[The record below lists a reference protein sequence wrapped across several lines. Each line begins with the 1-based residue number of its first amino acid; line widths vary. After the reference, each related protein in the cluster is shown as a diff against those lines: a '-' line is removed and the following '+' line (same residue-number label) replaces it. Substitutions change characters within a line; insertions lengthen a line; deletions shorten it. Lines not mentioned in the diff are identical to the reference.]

1 MDSKTFYAA
10 LAAEYPRSPTE
21 KPVMDTNALLEHL
34 RVMQSETFVEPTVLR
49 SLASLDTASVP
60 SADHYAVM
68 GLLDSLYS
76 APLQMV
82 QLPKEI
88 TQKLMGVIAC
98 VNRIAISEG
107 VLSLSRDHVVSRI
120 LASLVDLNIGL
131 QDVNGK
137 ARDLIDEKFQNA
149 LIGLSLVTESLG
161 WDQELEKARI
171 GILELLQSD
180 ISNFLSVERIRT
192 GKLEQRLVE
201 TETGQLKRAQ
211 SRQLAAQ
218 TLNTKM
224 EHQVLPEQIVDFLQG
239 VWFDSLQMILVREG
253 LQSEAWLKAGKLT
266 ETLIMTLQPENTPK
280 KQAAESQE
288 KLAADGDIS
297 ADTEAKDIEPTG
309 VESDSVSGKPPE
321 ESDIQQ
327 AIGAQELYRII
338 EHLPEELSGSL
349 VVLEHDS
356 AATEEALTA
365 IETAHV
371 TVMQGEQ
378 FPAYE
383 FEPIPTDEGLLAGNT
398 AISHSLLARVE
409 ALKPGQWFVVAED
422 NEPVQHI
429 KLTLKMNE
437 LKQLLFTNR
446 NGAKVLQANFDEFAY
461 LLTSKTVERLPQFH
475 NIPASL
481 RVRLKEVAKR
491 HTEAEDEM
499 TTRLNK
505 IQNRAKRSQKKETKE
520 IRRSP
525 VITPGDQVEPEEL
538 GAEVKKA
545 LELVSHLKFG
555 ATFRLV
561 DAADE
566 PVEARLIVN
575 NPSGNRMI
583 LVDNC
588 GLNLGEYTSIEFAES
603 ISGGRCQVIDDGS
616 KGQDSFRHAIDRL
629 KNRAVKTDL
638 A

>member
-10 LAAEYPRSPTE
+10 LAAEYPQSPTE
-21 KPVMDTNALLEHL
+21 KPVMDTSTLLEHL
-34 RVMQSETFVEPTVLR
+34 RVMQSETVVESTMLK
-49 SLASLDTASVP
+49 SLAKVDAASVP
-60 SADHYAVM
+60 SADHHAIM

-88 TQKLMGVIAC
+88 TQKLMGVVAC

-107 VLSLSRDHVVSRI
+107 ILPLSRDHVVSRI

-131 QDVNGK
+131 QDVKGK
-137 ARDLIDEKFQNA
+137 ARDLINEKFQIA
-149 LIGLSLVTESLG
+149 LTGLSLVTESLG
-161 WDQELEKARI
+161 SDQELEKARS
-171 GILELLQSD
+171 GILELMQSD
-180 ISNFLSVERIRT
+180 IANFLNVERIRI

-218 TLNTKM
+218 TLNIKM
-224 EHQVLPEQIVDFLQG
+224 DHQVLPEQIVDFLQG

-253 LQSEAWLKAGKLT
+253 LQSEAWLKAVKLT

-280 KQAAESQE
+280 KQAAESKE
-288 KLAADGDIS
+288 KLAVDGDIS

-321 ESDIQQ
+321 GSDIQQ

-356 AATEEALTA
+356 AATEAALMA
-365 IETAHV
+365 IETAHI

-378 FPAYE
+378 FPTYE
-383 FEPIPTDEGLLAGNT
+383 FEAIPTDEGLLASNT
-398 AISHSLLARVE
+398 AISHSLLAPVE
-409 ALKPGQWFVVAED
+409 ALKPGQWFVVAEE

-461 LLTSKTVERLPQFH
+461 LLTSKTVARLPQFH
-475 NIPASL
+475 KIPASL
-481 RVRLKEVAKR
+481 RVRLKEVARR

-499 TTRLNK
+499 TTGLNK
-505 IQNRAKRSQKKETKE
+505 IKNRAKRSQKKDTKE

-525 VITPGDQVEPEEL
+525 AIAPGDQVEPEQL
-538 GAEVKKA
+538 GVEVKKA
-545 LELVSHLKFG
+545 LELVSALKFG
-555 ATFRLV
+555 ATFRLG
-561 DAADE
+561 DPADE

-575 NPSGNRMI
+575 DQSGNRMI

-588 GLNLGEYTSIEFAES
+588 GLNLGEFTTVEFAES
-603 ISGGRCQVIDDGS
+603 ISVGRCQVIYNGS
-616 KGQDSFRHAIDRL
+616 KRQDSFRYAIGRL
-629 KNRAVKTDL
+629 KNRTVKADL